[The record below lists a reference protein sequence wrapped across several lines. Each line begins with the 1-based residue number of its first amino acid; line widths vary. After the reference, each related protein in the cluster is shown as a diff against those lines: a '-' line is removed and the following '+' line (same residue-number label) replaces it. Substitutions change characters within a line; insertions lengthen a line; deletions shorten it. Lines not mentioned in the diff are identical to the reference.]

1 MYDYIVV
8 GAGSAGCVVAARL
21 SENPRAK
28 VLLLEAGKSD
38 AKQEIRIPAAFSK
51 LFHGE
56 CDWDYRT
63 EPEPTTKNRPRY
75 WPRGKVLGGSSSLN
89 AMIYVRGH
97 RSDYDLWRQAG
108 NAGWSYDD
116 VLPLFRRSEGFR
128 GTGGEPDHHGS
139 DGPLT
144 VADQRSPN
152 PVTHAFVAA
161 GASLGLKRRDDI
173 NGAEQDGI
181 GLTHVNQK
189 SGRRWSAA
197 DAFLRPAMRR
207 ENLRVET
214 ECLVHAVTFDGRR
227 ANGVAYARQGSM
239 ARPQAA
245 REVVLCAG
253 TIGSPQIL
261 MLSGIGP
268 AAALSGLG
276 IAVLADAPGVGRNLQ
291 DHLAGGATY
300 ECRRPVS
307 LASAESLGNLVRY
320 LVFGR
325 GPLTS
330 NVGEALAFIRTRDG
344 LAAPDLELIFAPA
357 YFMEHG
363 AANPPG
369 HGFTVGAVLL
379 RPESRGWLTLR
390 SRDPAAAPVIR
401 PNYLSAPADLA
412 ALIAGVR
419 YVRRLVAAEAL
430 APYRGNEVWPGSHLV
445 ADGPLG
451 DFIREKCESLYHPVG
466 TCKMGGDPMA
476 VVDERLRVRGV
487 EGLRVADAS
496 IIPTIVGGHT
506 HAAAV
511 MIGEKA
517 TDMIAADARA

>member
-1 MYDYIVV
+1 MYDYVVV

-21 SENPRAK
+21 SENPRVK

-51 LFHGE
+51 LFHSE
-56 CDWDYRT
+56 YDWDYRT
-63 EPEPTTKNRPRY
+63 EPEPATANRPRY
-75 WPRGKVLGGSSSLN
+75 WPRGKVIGGSSSMN
-89 AMIYVRGH
+89 AMMYVRGH

-116 VLPLFRRSEGFR
+116 VLPLFRRGEGFC
-128 GTGGEPDHHGS
+128 GTGGEPDQHGS

-144 VADQRSPN
+144 VTDQRSPN
-152 PVTHAFVAA
+152 PMTHAFVAA
-161 GASLGLKRRDDI
+161 GASLGLKRRDDL

-189 SGRRWSAA
+189 NGRRWSAA

-214 ECLVHAVTFDGRR
+214 ECLVHGVTFDGRR
-227 ANGVAYARQGSM
+227 ATGVAYARHGTA
-239 ARPQAA
+239 ARAEAA

-268 AAALSGLG
+268 AGALSDLG
-276 IAVLADAPGVGRNLQ
+276 IAVVADVPGVGQNLQ
-291 DHLAGGATY
+291 DHIASGATY

-369 HGFTVGAVLL
+369 HGFTIGAVLL
-379 RPESRGWLTLR
+379 RPESRGWLALR
-390 SRDPAAAPVIR
+390 SRDPTAAPVIR
-401 PNYLSAPADLA
+401 PNYLSSPADLA

-419 YVRRLVAAEAL
+419 YVRRLVAAEAF
-430 APYRGNEVWPGSHLV
+430 APYRGNEVWPGSHLA

-487 EGLRVADAS
+487 EGLRVADAA
-496 IIPTIVGGHT
+496 IVPTIVGGHT

-517 TDMIAADARA
+517 ADMIAADARA

>member
-1 MYDYIVV
+1 
-8 GAGSAGCVVAARL
+8 VVAARL
-21 SENPRAK
+21 SENSRSK
-28 VLLLEAGKSD
+28 VLLLEAGKPD
-38 AKQEIRIPAAFSK
+38 AKHEIRIPAAFSK
-51 LFHGE
+51 LFHTE
-56 CDWDYRT
+56 YDWDYRT
-63 EPEPTTKNRPRY
+63 EPEPTTANRPRY
-75 WPRGKVLGGSSSLN
+75 WPRGKVLGGSSSMN
-89 AMIYVRGH
+89 AMMYVRGH

-116 VLPLFRRSEGFR
+116 LLPLFRRSESF
-128 GTGGEPDHHGS
+128 GGVGAEPGYHGS
-139 DGPLT
+139 DGPLP
-144 VADQRSPN
+144 VASQRSPN
-152 PVTHAFVAA
+152 PLTQAFVAA
-161 GASLGLKRRDDI
+161 GESLGLERRDDV
-173 NGAEQDGI
+173 NGASQDGI

-189 SGRRWSAA
+189 NGRRWSAA

-207 ENLRVET
+207 ENLTVAT
-214 ECLVHAVTFDGRR
+214 ECLVHGVTCDGRR
-227 ANGVAYARQGSM
+227 ATGVAYARRG
-239 ARPQAA
+239 AVVGAQAA

-268 AAALSGLG
+268 AAALAALG
-276 IAVLADAPGVGRNLQ
+276 IAVVADVPGVGQNLQ
-291 DHLAGGATY
+291 DHIAGGATY
-300 ECRRPVS
+300 RCRRPVS
-307 LASAESLGNLVRY
+307 LASAESLGNLARY
-320 LVFGR
+320 LLFGR

-330 NVGEALAFIRTRDG
+330 NVGEALAFIRTREG

-379 RPESRGWLTLR
+379 RPQSRGWLTLR

-419 YVRRLVAAEAL
+419 TVRRLVAAEAF
-430 APYRGNEVWPGSHLV
+430 APYRGEEVWPGAALV
-445 ADGPLG
+445 ADDALG
-451 DFIREKCESLYHPVG
+451 DFIRAKCESLYHPVG
-466 TCKMGGDPMA
+466 TCKMGGDAMA
-476 VVDERLRVRGV
+476 VVDERLRVRSV

-496 IIPTIVGGHT
+496 IMPTIVGGHT
-506 HAAAV
+506 HAPAV

-517 TDMIAADARA
+517 ADMIAADARA

>member
-21 SENPRAK
+21 SENPRIK
-28 VLLLEAGKSD
+28 VLLLEAGKAD

-51 LFHGE
+51 LFHSDY
-56 CDWDYRT
+56 DWDYRT
-63 EPEPTTKNRPRY
+63 EPEPATANRPRY
-75 WPRGKVLGGSSSLN
+75 WPRGKTLGGSSAMN
-89 AMIYVRGH
+89 AMMYVRGH

-108 NAGWSYDD
+108 NAGWSYGD
-116 VLPLFRRSEGFR
+116 VLPFFRRSESFG
-128 GTGGEPDHHGS
+128 GTGGEPEYHGR
-139 DGPLT
+139 DGPLP

-152 PVTHAFVAA
+152 PMTHAFVAA
-161 GASLGLKRRDDI
+161 GKSLGLARRDDI
-173 NGAEQDGI
+173 NGVDQDGI

-189 SGRRWSAA
+189 NGRRWSAA

-207 ENLRVET
+207 QNLNVAT
-214 ECLVHAVTFDGRR
+214 ECLVHGVTFDGRR
-227 ANGVAYARQGSM
+227 ATGVTYARHG
-239 ARPQAA
+239 AVVAAQAT

-268 AAALSGLG
+268 AASLSDLG
-276 IAVLADAPGVGRNLQ
+276 IPVVAESPGVGQNLQ
-291 DHLAGGATY
+291 DHIASGATY

-307 LASAESLGNLVRY
+307 LASAESLGNLARY
-320 LVFGR
+320 LLFGR

-379 RPESRGWLTLR
+379 RPESRGWIALR
-390 SRDPAAAPVIR
+390 SRDPAAAPLIR
-401 PNYLSAPADLA
+401 PNYLSAPADLS
-412 ALIAGVR
+412 ALIAGAR
-419 YVRRLVAAEAL
+419 TVRRLVATDAF
-430 APYRGNEVWPGSHLV
+430 APYRGKEVWPGEHVV

-451 DFIREKCESLYHPVG
+451 DFIRAKCESLYHPIG
-466 TCKMGGDPMA
+466 TCKMGSDPLA

-487 EGLRVADAS
+487 EGVRVADAS
-496 IIPTIVGGHT
+496 IMPTIVGGHT

-517 TDMIAADARA
+517 AEMMAADAPA